1 MVKLGNYPIVDDD
14 LETILES
21 NISLNCIDI
30 VARLIKASKVP
41 TEFIEAFTL
50 KNLKE
55 SQSIPENHKERGKM
69 ARIISNFIKSLVKNK
84 ILDLSQYAE
93 DVHEFANYF
102 KEVDEA
108 QSLRRLT
115 AQNQE

>member
-1 MVKLGNYPIVDDD
+1 M
-14 LETILES
+14 ESILDA
-21 NISLNCIDI
+21 NISLNSIDV
-30 VARLIKASKVP
+30 VARLMKASKIP
-41 TEFIEAFTL
+41 GEFIEAFAL

-84 ILDLSQYAE
+84 MLEIGQYAE

-102 KEVDEA
+102 KEVEEA

-115 AQNQE
+115 VQNQE